1 MTPNA
6 AATEEITLM
15 APEVE
20 KGWVTLKVVKVV
32 PAVARPFMFW

>member
-1 MTPNA
+1 MTLNA
-6 AATEEITLM
+6 AATEEIMLK

-32 PAVARPFMFW
+32 PPVAAPFVFW